1 MNNYSLLSKNANDSA
16 HWNNYAETMPR
27 DRIDALHLKR
37 LKNLLVFAYT
47 KNKFYKDLYDR
58 HKVDIESIK
67 SLDDFKR
74 IIPLTD
80 KPMIQKSQTA
90 TNLYGDNLST
100 DESFIVGH
108 YATSGTTGKPLMEA
122 WEDYAI
128 WRVGE
133 SWCPA
138 FWSAGIRADDTF
150 YFAYD
155 FGSFAGFW
163 SAYFG
168 VIRFGAKIISG
179 AGVGMTSEKRIQ
191 QIQQLKPTVLVATPT
206 YALHLA
212 NTARKLGI
220 DPKETSI
227 KFYVGAGEPG
237 TASVPKIRERMED
250 AWGCGC
256 AEVLGISEPPVVCP
270 TCREGNGF
278 HEHEMHQFAWVRDVE
293 SGEEVMEGQAGERI
307 VTCLSNYST
316 IWINYRSHD
325 VVMPTYGCPCG
336 CTWIYY
342 KGGVLGRT
350 DHMLSYKGTNV
361 YQATIEDIIS
371 SFPGASDYFQLLVRR
386 EDDMDC
392 MSVRLEPHT
401 ELLPSEYDQLSRG
414 ITHRIKEIVGVTIPV
429 EIVPLESL
437 PRYEVKTKRMID
449 ERPEEYKLELARK
462 YKSMD

>member
-1 MNNYSLLSKNANDSA
+1 MNNISLLSKTASNSV
-16 HWNNYAETMPR
+16 HWNEYAEKMDR
-27 DRIDALHLKR
+27 DRLDKLHLKR
-37 LKNLLVFAYT
+37 LKNLLNYAYT
-47 KNKFYKDLYDR
+47 HNKFYRDLYDR
-58 HKVDIESIK
+58 YKIDVNGIQ

-90 TNLYGDNLST
+90 SNLYGDNLTT

-138 FWSAGIRADDTF
+138 FWSAGIRPEDTF

-179 AGVGMTSEKRIQ
+179 AGVGVTTEKRVQ
-191 QIQQLKPTVLVATPT
+191 QILELGPTVLVATPT

-212 NTARKLGI
+212 NAARKMGI
-220 DPKETSI
+220 NPKDTSV

-237 TASVPKIRERMED
+237 TASVPKIKERMEE
-250 AWGCGC
+250 AWGCKC

-270 TCREGNGF
+270 TCSEGNGF
-278 HEHEMHQFAWVRDVE
+278 HEHEMHQFAWVRNVE
-293 SGEEVMEGQAGERI
+293 TGGEVSEGQTGERI
-307 VTCLSNYST
+307 ITCLSNYST

-325 VVMPTYGCPCG
+325 VVRPTYGCPCG
-336 CTWIYY
+336 CTWVYY

-350 DHMLSYKGTNV
+350 DHMLTYKGTNV

-386 EDDMDC
+386 NNDEDFM
-392 MSVRLEPHT
+392 MVKLEPSP
-401 ELLPSEYDQLSRG
+401 EIKSDEYPQLSEN
-414 ITHRIKEIVGVTIPV
+414 ITHRIKKIIGVTIPV
-429 EIVPLESL
+429 EIVPIESL
-437 PRYEVKTKRMID
+437 PRYEVKTKRVID
-449 ERPEEYKLELARK
+449 ERPEEYKLELSKK
-462 YKSMD
+462 YKSFD